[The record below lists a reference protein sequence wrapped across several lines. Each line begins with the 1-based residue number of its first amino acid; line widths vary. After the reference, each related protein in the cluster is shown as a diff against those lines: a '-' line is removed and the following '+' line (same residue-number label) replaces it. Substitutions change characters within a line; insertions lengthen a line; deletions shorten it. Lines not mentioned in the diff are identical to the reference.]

1 MFFLLLICLT
11 TGGAVQDEGSD
22 RSHQGAA
29 HLGFLTFLKFNDL
42 DQRQVWARSS
52 TKVSLY

>member
-42 DQRQVWARSS
+42 DQRQV
-52 TKVSLY
+52 